1 MSYLLIGLA
10 VLAVFWI
17 YRQQGS
23 GNSISA
29 REAHAL
35 QTDTTV
41 VFLDV
46 RTRGEWD
53 QFHIS
58 KAIHIPLDEL
68 DQRKNELKKYEGK
81 KLIVYCRSGN
91 RSATATRLLTSAGFN
106 AVNMA
111 GGIIAWPR

>member
-10 VLAVFWI
+10 VVAVFWI

-29 REAHAL
+29 KEAYNL
-35 QTDTTV
+35 QSDSSV
-41 VFLDV
+41 VFVDV

-53 QFHIS
+53 QFHIN

-68 DQRKNELKKYEGK
+68 DRRKNELKKYEGK
-81 KLIVYCRSGN
+81 KLIVYCRSGS
-91 RSATATRLLTSAGFN
+91 RSSSATRILTSAGFN
-106 AVNMA
+106 AINMA